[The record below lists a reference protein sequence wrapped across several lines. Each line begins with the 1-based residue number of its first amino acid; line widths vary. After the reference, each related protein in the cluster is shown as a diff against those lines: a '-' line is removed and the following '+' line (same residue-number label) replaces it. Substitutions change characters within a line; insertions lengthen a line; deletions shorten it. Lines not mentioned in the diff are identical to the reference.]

1 LLAHA
6 LRSGTV
12 GIRLRL
18 AQRIESGGAVARD
31 VARVAGVVEAPG
43 ANQRLWLRE
52 ATCGR
57 DAGCGGGVATA
68 Q

>member
-31 VARVAGVVEAPG
+31 VARVEGIVEALW
-43 ANQRLWLRE
+43 ANQRLGLRE

-57 DAGCGGGVATA
+57 DAGGGGGPTA